1 MNTLRNLLP
10 FLLICCCA
18 FAKAQEITTEQAE
31 KIATEFF
38 IRQHQRKGTDA
49 RHIRLRP
56 TTARTPQLTA
66 ALNRNIHVFNAEGNR
81 GFVLVAGDCRAKE
94 ILGYSLTGQISFD
107 NMPVQLQSLLES
119 YQRQM
124 DRLAANGEPAVWHS
138 EYAGQEGE
146 GVMRAPLKA
155 KSVGPLLGGIQ
166 WNQDAPFNN
175 LCPLDRYYSERTPA
189 GCVAIAAAQIMRFYR
204 YPDHGIGARNY
215 STDTQRLPVSADFEN
230 TTYDWANMSED
241 YNGAYSEV
249 EANAVATLAY
259 HVGVACKMDYDYL
272 NGSGATA
279 KETAKAFTRYFNY
292 DRNLEYVDRTHYNEA
307 DWEAVLRK
315 EIDAGRPVLQ
325 FGEGPAG
332 GHAFVCDGYDEEGL
346 FHYNW
351 GWGGMSDGY
360 FQSSAL
366 DPEYLG
372 IGSGLGSYNHLQS
385 ALCNIQPPCETSTH
399 VAGLHLA
406 KTPQVLSKS
415 TGRHDG
421 NTATVSFY
429 NYGLRNF
436 SGEVVAALY
445 GESGEMTCIL
455 ATKELKKLAELT
467 GGTAG
472 TKYTFT
478 IPADIAEG
486 TYTLRFA
493 HREEGTEE
501 YIEMRAPVTQSNFL
515 TVGIEADKVTYTT
528 PDAKARLSLV
538 KAPEVLTP
546 LYNGLRATFRI
557 TVRNDGPEFYS
568 YMGILLQKQNTGTE
582 RVRQYVGLML
592 TRIPEGST
600 RTFTY
605 TADGITV
612 PAGNYDVVAVCDH
625 ENAQKTYYDAI
636 GPDSLMVTQ
645 APVKIRPFLDGDF
658 NLTTPLTIT
667 PANGSGT
674 IEANRPFTVTA
685 ELTNKGGYA
694 DGAFAVLFLN
704 RAEEVIG
711 NTNITYLSLNT
722 REKKTLQF
730 THKLNVEPGQYAA
743 ILTMVNENNEA
754 SPVQPAEN
762 CAVVFDVHQST
773 GITSTETDN
782 NLRASVMGNTLHVSA
797 NAPMTRLQIYTLQGA
812 LLTECSPQS
821 EQTTLPHPSPGIYL
835 IRAITE
841 KGAQT
846 IRFRVP

>member
-1 MNTLRNLLP
+1 MSVS
-10 FLLICCCA
+10 
-18 FAKAQEITTEQAE
+18 AQSISAEQAE
-31 KIATEFF
+31 QIATTFY
-38 IRQHQRKGTDA
+38 QVQQQRRGTDV
-49 RHIRLRP
+49 RHVRLRP
-56 TTARTPQLTA
+56 TTAHTPQLTA
-66 ALNRNIHVFNAEGNR
+66 ALNRNIHVFNAEENR
-81 GFVLVAGDCRAKE
+81 GFVLVAGDSRARQ
-94 ILGYSLTGQISFD
+94 ILGYSLTGNISFD

-119 YQRQM
+119 YQKQM
-124 DRLAANGEPAVWHS
+124 DRLASLREETTWRS
-138 EYAGQEGE
+138 EYAGKENEGTL
-146 GVMRAPLKA
+146 RAPMKA
-155 KSVGPLLGGIQ
+155 KSAGPLLGGIQ

-175 LCPLDRYYSERTPA
+175 LCPQDRYYSERTPA

-204 YPDHGIGARNY
+204 YPEHGIGSRNY

-230 TTYDWANMSED
+230 TTYDWANMRED
-241 YNGAYSEV
+241 YNGTYTEA
-249 EANAVATLAY
+249 EANAVATLCY

-292 DRNLEYVDRTHYNEA
+292 DRNLEYIDRTHYTEA
-307 DWEAVLRK
+307 DWEALLRK
-315 EIDAGRPVLQ
+315 EIDAGRPILQ
-325 FGEGPAG
+325 FGEGPSG
-332 GHAFVCDGYDEEGL
+332 GHAFVCDGYDEEGF

-372 IGSGLGSYNHLQS
+372 IGSGLGSYNHFQS
-385 ALCNIQPPCETSTH
+385 ALCNIQPPSDTSTH

-406 KTPQVLSKS
+406 KTPQIQSAR
-415 TGRHDG
+415 TGRHDE

-436 SGEVVAALY
+436 AGEVVAALY
-445 GESGEMTCIL
+445 NENEEMACIL
-455 ATKELKKLAELT
+455 AAKQLSKLAELT

-472 TKYTFT
+472 TKYNFT

-493 HREEGTEE
+493 HREEGTTP

-528 PDAKARLSLV
+528 PDTKARLSLV

-546 LYNGLRATFRI
+546 LYNSRRATFRI

-592 TRIPEGST
+592 ARIPKGST

-605 TADGITV
+605 TADEITV
-612 PAGNYDVVAVCDH
+612 PAGQYDVVAVCDH
-625 ENAQKTYYDAI
+625 ENAQKNYFDAI
-636 GPDSLMVTQ
+636 GPDSLMVTE
-645 APVKIRPFLDGDF
+645 ASIKNRPFLDGDF
-658 NLTTPLTIT
+658 SLTAPLTIAST
-667 PANGSGT
+667 SGSEI
-674 IEANRPFTVTA
+674 IEANRPFTITA

-694 DGAFAVLFLN
+694 DGSFAVLFLN

-711 NTNITYLSLNT
+711 NTNITNISLNT

-730 THKLNVEPGQYAA
+730 IHKLNVEPGQYAA
-743 ILTMVNENNEA
+743 ILTMVNDNNEA
-754 SPVQPAEN
+754 SPVLPAEN
-762 CAVVFDVHQST
+762 CAIVFDVHQPT
-773 GITSTETDN
+773 GIASAQADN
-782 NLRASVMGNTLHVSA
+782 DLRASLIGNTLHVSA
-797 NAPMTRLQIYTLQGA
+797 NAPMTRLQLYNLQGA
-812 LLTECSPQS
+812 LLNECTPQS
-821 EQTTLPHPSPGIYL
+821 KQATLPHPTSGIYL
-835 IRAITE
+835 IKATTE
-841 KGAQT
+841 KGIQT
-846 IRFRVP
+846 IRLRVP

>member
-1 MNTLRNLLP
+1 
-10 FLLICCCA
+10 
-18 FAKAQEITTEQAE
+18 
-31 KIATEFF
+31 
-38 IRQHQRKGTDA
+38 
-49 RHIRLRP
+49 
-56 TTARTPQLTA
+56 
-66 ALNRNIHVFNAEGNR
+66 
-81 GFVLVAGDCRAKE
+81 
-94 ILGYSLTGQISFD
+94 
-107 NMPVQLQSLLES
+107 
-119 YQRQM
+119 
-124 DRLAANGEPAVWHS
+124 
-138 EYAGQEGE
+138 
-146 GVMRAPLKA
+146 
-155 KSVGPLLGGIQ
+155 
-166 WNQDAPFNN
+166 
-175 LCPLDRYYSERTPA
+175 
-189 GCVAIAAAQIMRFYR
+189 MRFYR
-204 YPDHGIGARNY
+204 YPEHGIGSRNY
-215 STDTQRLPVSADFEN
+215 STETQRLPVSADFEN
-230 TTYDWANMSED
+230 TTYDWANMRED
-241 YNGAYSEV
+241 YNGTYTEA
-249 EANAVATLAY
+249 EANAVATLCY

-292 DRNLEYVDRTHYNEA
+292 DQNLEYIDRTHYIEA
-307 DWEAVLRK
+307 DWEALLRK

-325 FGEGPAG
+325 FGEGPSG

-385 ALCNIQPPCETSTH
+385 ALCNIQPPSETSTH

-406 KTPQVLSKS
+406 KTPQILSKS
-415 TGRHDG
+415 TGRHNE

-436 SGEVVAALY
+436 AGEVVAALY

-455 ATKELKKLAELT
+455 ATKQLKKLAELT
-467 GGTAG
+467 GGTTG

-538 KAPEVLTP
+538 KAPEVLSP
-546 LYNGLRATFRI
+546 LYNGLRASFRI

-568 YMGILLQKQNTGTE
+568 YMGILLQKQNTDGE
-582 RVRQYVGLML
+582 RVRQYVGLIL

-605 TADGITV
+605 TADEITV
-612 PAGNYDVVAVCDH
+612 PAGQYDVVAVCDH
-625 ENAQKTYYDAI
+625 ENAQKNYFDAI

-645 APVKIRPFLDGDF
+645 EKIKPHPMLAGNFSLTSPITIAATDG
-658 NLTTPLTIT
+658 
-667 PANGSGT
+667 SET
-674 IEANRPFTVTA
+674 IEANKPFTITA
-685 ELTNKGGYA
+685 ELTNKGGYD

-704 RAEEVIG
+704 RSEEVIG
-711 NTNITYLSLNT
+711 NTNITYLSLST
-722 REKKTLQF
+722 LEKKTLQF

-743 ILTMVNENNEA
+743 ILATVNENNEA
-754 SPVQPAEN
+754 SPVLPAEN
-762 CAVVFDVHQST
+762 CAIVFDVHQPT
-773 GITSTETDN
+773 GIAAAEADN
-782 NLRASVMGNTLHVSA
+782 NLRASVSGGMFHVST

-812 LLTECSPQS
+812 LLTECSPQ
-821 EQTTLPHPSPGIYL
+821 TGRATLPHPSPGIYL
-835 IRAITE
+835 IKATTE

-846 IRFRVP
+846 IRLRVP